1 MRTHSYFRTTNCLQ
15 SVARIRL
22 EAVVEILC
30 VPYSV
35 PPSPQPRKQRATR
48 KKLLAVF
55 VLCSLA
61 SGCANLDVARE
72 PSQALPAAGSAFGR
86 SIQAQAAPY
95 QGRSGFRLLSN
106 STEAF
111 TARAELIRNAQ
122 TSLDLQYYI
131 VHDGVSTRM
140 LVEELLKAA
149 DRGVR
154 VRILLDDTTSDGL
167 DTIIATLAAHPQIQI
182 RLFNPLHLGRS
193 TGVTRAAGRLFN
205 LSLQHRRM
213 HNKLWLADNSVAI
226 VGGRNLGDEYFDA
239 EPNLNFTDIDMLSVG
254 PVAEQLGHSFDQY
267 WNSALSKPID
277 EFLSSKPSAKDLQN
291 TRTRLEESLDETR
304 KQNHALYQQL
314 MTFKTAPRMDIWR
327 KELIWAWNQAL
338 WDAPS
343 KVLAKDEPDPQL
355 LLTTQLAP
363 ELRGVSKELIMI
375 SAYFVPGQPGLVY
388 LTGRADAGVSV
399 SLLTNS
405 LEATDVPA
413 VHGGYAPY
421 RKALLEHGVKLYE
434 LRRQPG
440 DNYGSGPHLF
450 YSKSFRGSD
459 SSLHSKAMIF
469 DRQKAFI
476 GSFNFDPRSVLW
488 NTEVG
493 VLVDGPELAEHV
505 RELALQGMAPALSY
519 QAKLQ
524 DGKIVWVT
532 EDNGQMHTLTKEPG
546 SWWRRFNAWFSTTVG
561 LERML

>member
-1 MRTHSYFRTTNCLQ
+1 MTVR
-15 SVARIRL
+15 
-22 EAVVEILC
+22 
-30 VPYSV
+30 
-35 PPSPQPRKQRATR
+35 QP
-48 KKLLAVF
+48 LLA
-55 VLCSLA
+55 LLLLA
-61 SGCANLDVARE
+61 SFLGGCANLDVPRA
-72 PSQALPAAGSAFGR
+72 PSQALPAADSSFGR
-86 SIQAQAAPY
+86 SIQAQAAPH
-95 QGRSGFRLLSN
+95 QGQSGFRLLSN

-111 TARAELIRNAQ
+111 MARAELIRNAQ

-131 VHDGVSTRM
+131 VHDGISTRI
-140 LVEELLKAA
+140 LVEELLQAA

-154 VRILLDDTTSDGL
+154 VRILLDDTTSDGQ
-167 DTIIATLAAHPQIQI
+167 DQIIATLAAHPQIQI

-193 TGVTRAAGRLFN
+193 TGVTRNMGRLFN

-213 HNKLWLADNSVAI
+213 HNKLWLADNSAAI

-239 EPNLNFTDIDMLSVG
+239 EPNLNFTDIDMLGVG

-277 EFLSSKPSAKDLQN
+277 EFFSGKPTAKDLQN
-291 TRTRLEESLDETR
+291 TRTRLEESLEETR
-304 KQNHALYQQL
+304 KQNHALYRQL
-314 MTFKTAPRMDIWR
+314 MTYTRHPRMDIWR
-327 KELIWAWNQAL
+327 RELIWAWNQAL

-343 KVLAKDEPDPQL
+343 KVLAKGEPDPQL

-363 ELRGVSKELIMI
+363 ELNGVSKELIMI

-399 SLLTNS
+399 RLLTNS

-421 RKALLEHGVKLYE
+421 RKALLEHGVKLFE

-440 DNYGSGPHLF
+440 AGGGSGPHLF
-450 YSKSFRGSD
+450 RRSAYQGSD

-469 DRQKAFI
+469 DQQKSFI

-493 VLVDGPELAEHV
+493 VLVDSPELAAHV
-505 RELALQGMAPALSY
+505 RELALQGMAPPLSY
-519 QAKLQ
+519 EVKLEIGQ
-524 DGKIVWVT
+524 LAWVT
-532 EDNGQMHTLTKEPG
+532 EDAGKLHTLTKEPG
-546 SWWRRFNAWFSTTVG
+546 SWWRRFNAWMSTTVG

>member
-1 MRTHSYFRTTNCLQ
+1 LSSRPTLAFLLLLSVCL
-15 SVARIRL
+15 
-22 EAVVEILC
+22 
-30 VPYSV
+30 
-35 PPSPQPRKQRATR
+35 
-48 KKLLAVF
+48 
-55 VLCSLA
+55 
-61 SGCANLDVARE
+61 SGCATFDAQK
-72 PSQALPAAGSAFGR
+72 PSSQALPATQSSFGR
-86 SIQAQAAPY
+86 SIQAQAAPH
-95 QGRSGFRLLSN
+95 QGRSGFRLLSD

-122 TSLDLQYYI
+122 SSLDLQYYI
-131 VHDGVSTRM
+131 VHDGISTRM
-140 LVEELLKAA
+140 LVDELLKAA

-167 DTIIATLAAHPQIQI
+167 DWIIATLAAHPQIQI
-182 RLFNPLHLGRS
+182 RVFNPLHLGRS
-193 TGVTRAAGRLFN
+193 TGVTRTVGRLLN
-205 LSLQHRRM
+205 LSQQHRRM
-213 HNKLWLADNSVAI
+213 HNKLWLADNSMAI

-277 EFLSSKPSAKDLQN
+277 EFLSSKPTARDLEN
-291 TRTRLEESLDETR
+291 TRTRLEESLEETR

-314 MTFKTAPRMDIWR
+314 MTYTTHPRLAIWR
-327 KELIWAWNQAL
+327 RELIWAWNQAL

-343 KVLAKDEPDPQL
+343 KVLADGEPDPQL

-363 ELRGVSKELIMI
+363 ELNGVSKELIML
-375 SAYFVPGQPGLVY
+375 SAYFVPGPPGLVY

-421 RKALLEHGVKLYE
+421 RKALLEHGVHLFE

-440 DNYGSGPHLF
+440 EGGGSGPRLF
-450 YSKSFRGSD
+450 YSKSYRGSD

-469 DRQKAFI
+469 DQQKSFI

-493 VLVDGPELAEHV
+493 VLVDSPELAARV
-505 RELALQGMAPALSY
+505 RELAFQGMAPAMSY
-519 QAKLQ
+519 QAKLENGQ
-524 DGKIVWVT
+524 IVWVT
-532 EDNGQMHTLTKEPG
+532 EDDGKLHTLTKEPG
-546 SWWRRFNAWFSTTVG
+546 SWWRRFNAWMSTTVG